1 MENKVENKFL
11 SLKEAA
17 MMIGIHHYTL
27 HEWIKKHHNIKIKN
41 ENELT
46 DSEKKFRCPPF
57 SRIGKRYRF
66 TREDIEK
73 FIKDSRDI

>member
-1 MENKVENKFL
+1 MENKEKNEFL
-11 SLKEAA
+11 SIKEASA
-17 MMIGIHHYTL
+17 IIGIHQYTL
-27 HEWIKKHHNIKIKN
+27 HEWIKKHQNIKIKN

-46 DSEKKFRCPPF
+46 ESEKKFRCPPF

-73 FIKDSRDI
+73 FIKDSKNG